1 MVGLSVGL
9 KSHVED
15 SIDFEPEMKN
25 FLIILGV
32 LSEIEL

>member
-1 MVGLSVGL
+1 MIVCL

-25 FLIILGV
+25 FLVILRT
-32 LSEIEL
+32 LDEFEL

>member
-1 MVGLSVGL
+1 MIVC

-25 FLIILGV
+25 FLIILRA
-32 LSEIEL
+32 LAEIEL